1 MMTVP
6 NAEGK
11 GWMSIAL
18 AGVVAATG
26 GAIASVAN
34 PEGVSVLI
42 TRSILYVA
50 TPSTGVANVNVG
62 VGATATT
69 DATDMINALA
79 INGAITGKYYNAS
92 TIQGTTKTE
101 VSAPAVWT
109 ATTFVNVTGSADS
122 SGFVGTLYIEYL
134 RV

>member
-1 MMTVP
+1 MTVP

-11 GWMSIAL
+11 GWMSIPL
-18 AGVVAATG
+18 TGVVAATG

-34 PEGVSVLI
+34 QEGVTVLI

-50 TPSTGVANVNVG
+50 TPSTGAANVNVG

>member
-1 MMTVP
+1 MTVP